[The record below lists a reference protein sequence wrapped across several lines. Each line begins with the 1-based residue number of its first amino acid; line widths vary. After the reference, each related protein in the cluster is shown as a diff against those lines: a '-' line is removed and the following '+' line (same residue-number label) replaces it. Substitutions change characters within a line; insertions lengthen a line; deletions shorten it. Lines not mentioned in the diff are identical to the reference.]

1 MDQVDEGTGISEV
14 RYRFDALDPAKHYRL
29 HLGFYQGSGV
39 NRVQRAWIDD
49 LPIGSELTIVS
60 GQRLNTTVQVP
71 ASAYADGSITAA
83 VRRTGATVGALVSE
97 IALEEETQLPGAPC
111 GVAET
116 PTWTLAYGSVTIVG
130 EPAPAG
136 TIVTAESSRGEVV
149 GCFVVEEAG
158 QYGFMHI
165 YGEDSTRTPPIAGMR
180 DEEYIIFRVNGA
192 MAVPSAPLKWLDD
205 KAPHSVNLAAG
216 ITEARSIL
224 LKPNQW
230 SLASLNVEPPVPS
243 IDVVLQSIAGKY
255 CRVLGETQVYDCL
268 VPLEFRSLKEIHG
281 AKGYYIRL
289 DDTASSYLLVEGV
302 PVDPATPIPL
312 HAGLNWVGYL
322 PGAAQPVASALASI
336 AGKYLLVT
344 DGALTYD
351 PALPQYSTLKRMEP
365 GKGYLIYATGDAT
378 LVYPASTAASLER
391 RRRAKR
397 FPMHRQASVRAF
409 RRHRGSPFST
419 AICCSMRRPLPRT
432 PGSRL

>member
-1 MDQVDEGTGISEV
+1 
-14 RYRFDALDPAKHYRL
+14 
-29 HLGFYQGSGV
+29 
-39 NRVQRAWIDD
+39 
-49 LPIGSELTIVS
+49 
-60 GQRLNTTVQVP
+60 
-71 ASAYADGSITAA
+71 
-83 VRRTGATVGALVSE
+83 
-97 IALEEETQLPGAPC
+97 
-111 GVAET
+111 
-116 PTWTLAYGSVTIVG
+116 
-130 EPAPAG
+130 
-136 TIVTAESSRGEVV
+136 
-149 GCFVVEEAG
+149 
-158 QYGFMHI
+158 
-165 YGEDSTRTPPIAGMR
+165 
-180 DEEYIIFRVNGA
+180 

-302 PVDPATPIPL
+302 PTDPATPIPL

-378 LVYPASTAASLER
+378 LVYPASAAASPEAPPDGGTLPDAPAGQCAGVSQTPWFTVFYGDLLLDEAPAAADTR
-391 RRRAKR
+391 VEVVTPRGDVAGCFTVDNTGQYGFLTVYGEDASASPAIPGFRDGEPITVRVNGTPVTLPDIPAWSDDKTPHRLDLSAKDGGVKSYL
-397 FPMHRQASVRAF
+397 PV
-409 RRHRGSPFST
+409 
-419 AICCSMRRPLPRT
+419 IMR
-432 PGSRL
+432 